1 MNGESRPVGEPA
13 RGGLGLG
20 TANPRILEIYTCK
33 PASGALDKSQG
44 RATTTAADVK
54 NMASLAYAE
63 KVRDLGLLRGSA
75 PILLPDVLPI
85 DFASQFCGE
94 LSIRVGISDAVKVR
108 AALMLLDHFSSPGG
122 AVTDHIG
129 GETAEEVRSLLFGHQ
144 LHGRNLFSGEERAAS
159 FTSEGAVT
167 LAGDWGTLSSSTS
180 PMGIARLEGAEL
192 CLRFGFVS
200 YCGIMVY
207 NPGGTRALENEFIWL
222 HPSGRYSFSRVQ

>member
-1 MNGESRPVGEPA
+1 VTEGVNAQHGIEATSFIGQRPAAIMNGESRPVGEPA

-20 TANPRILEIYTCK
+20 TANPSILEIYTCK

-54 NMASLAYAE
+54 NMACLAYAE

-85 DFASQFCGE
+85 DFASQFGGE

-129 GETAEEVRSLLFGHQ
+129 GEDG
-144 LHGRNLFSGEERAAS
+144 GEAAS
-159 FTSEGAVT
+159 WSLFRHSERP
-167 LAGDWGTLSSSTS
+167 
-180 PMGIARLEGAEL
+180 PMLLCSRL
-192 CLRFGFVS
+192 
-200 YCGIMVY
+200 
-207 NPGGTRALENEFIWL
+207 
-222 HPSGRYSFSRVQ
+222 